1 MVIKRIVFLIII
13 GAAIYLGAEYEPKF
27 NQQSIAQWTE
37 PVIGD
42 AYHQLAN
49 IVLYNYKIPEYVS
62 QRYGL
67 KPLLQKSGSNKLIG
81 ISRISISMLLY
92 PAYIAGHTAA
102 YYSLHP
108 QDGFSLPYRVSLWVY
123 FLALGI
129 SGLLLLW
136 HLLELLGFSTSAVS
150 LGILGSFFGTIL
162 LFNFSFN
169 TISAANLYF
178 FLISLYVYSSIKF
191 YQSGNAIHAC
201 LVGTSLLMLFS
212 CNHLFSMCLILFLT
226 YGLNF
231 KFHVIRGRFY
241 FFIRH
246 LMSFLLIPFS
256 ALLTYYMILFFTENT
271 KFYHEF
277 LYLPIIQPFVNL
289 KSNLLNFSK
298 SIFTGNPIVIIM
310 LSASIVLAIAQYRK
324 YASILFTTIGLLL
337 SFSATDFVQD
347 VQPAVVAILIPLL
360 IIPFTELIQLILSSL
375 YFNYFYILIF
385 LASITFNFW
394 WIANH
399 YHDNRLNDKVITP
412 QYIRAALGEN
422 KNNPAIKKLQ
432 FASYIHIGP
441 LINPDTF
448 LLSYN
453 QKWNCSTAIDSS
465 IEMDNIPFKPD
476 KKLYRWTAEIQV
488 KSQQESRNSV
498 KIKMQISQVDESNK
512 VVKCDTF
519 NVSPLIGG
527 NLPKQFHL
535 DTEIHKNTYL
545 LKPYIMISSNHGEIC
560 VNNKYYI
567 FYNK

>member
-1 MVIKRIVFLIII
+1 MVIRHIVFLVIIV
-13 GAAIYLGAEYEPKF
+13 ASLYLGIEYEPKF
-27 NQQSIAQWTE
+27 NHQSIAQWTE

-42 AYHQLAN
+42 GYQQLVS
-49 IVLYNYKIPEYVS
+49 IVLYDYKIPEYVS

-67 KPLLQKSGSNKLIG
+67 KPLLQKSGSNKLI
-81 ISRISISMLLY
+81 STSPMSISMLLY

-108 QDGFSLPYRVSLWVY
+108 QDGFSLPYRLSLWIY

-150 LGILGSFFGTIL
+150 LGILGSFFGTIV

-178 FLISLYVYSSIKF
+178 FLISLYVYSTIKF
-191 YQSGNAIHAC
+191 YQSANAIHAC
-201 LVGTSLLMLFS
+201 LVGSSLLMLFS
-212 CNHLFSMCLILFLT
+212 CNHLFSLCLIHFLT

-256 ALLTYYMILFFTENT
+256 ALLTYYMLLFFAENT
-271 KFYHEF
+271 KFHHEF

-289 KSNLLNFSK
+289 KLNLLSFSK

-310 LSASIVLAIAQYRK
+310 LSASIVLAITQYRK
-324 YASILFTTIGLLL
+324 FASILFTTIGFLI
-337 SFSATDFVQD
+337 SFSAADFVQE

-360 IIPFTELIQLILSSL
+360 IIPFTQFIQLILSIH
-375 YFNYFYILIF
+375 YINYFYIL
-385 LASITFNFW
+385 LLLLSITFNFW

-399 YHDNRLNDKVITP
+399 YHYNRLNDKLITP
-412 QYIRAALGEN
+412 QYLKATLGKN
-422 KNNPAIKKLQ
+422 KNNPAIQKLQ
-432 FASYIHIGP
+432 YASYIHIGP

-448 LLSYN
+448 LLSHQ
-453 QKWNCSTAIDSS
+453 QKWNCSTAFDSS
-465 IEMDNIPFKPD
+465 IEMENIMLKPD
-476 KKLYRWTAEIQV
+476 KKLYRWIAEIQV
-488 KSQQESRNSV
+488 KSQEESRNAI
-498 KIKMQISQVDESNK
+498 KIKMQISQVNESDR
-512 VVKCDTF
+512 VIKCDTF
-519 NVSPLIGG
+519 NVSSLIVD
-527 NLPKQFHL
+527 NLPKQFQL
-535 DTEIHKNTYL
+535 DTEIHKDTYQI
-545 LKPYIMISSNHGEIC
+545 KPYIMISSNHGEIC
-560 VNNKYYI
+560 FKNKYYI